1 MNIEL
6 SEMRRLIQQLR
17 SFDNKQ
23 VLNAVDE
30 LRKHGWL
37 HDRSLNGLDLR
48 HVHLKTADLSGA
60 SLLHVDLSMA
70 DMRWTDLR
78 GADLKNAQLN
88 HTLLYRSKMKVV
100 RLSGANLIRAN
111 LQSASNLSENELAKA
126 NALYGATMPDGSIYN
141 GRFDLPG
148 DLEIAQSRG
157 VDPGDE
163 KAMADFYGVS
173 VLNHWSHNGVVGL
186 PHCTYALL
194 LRKLR
199 SFNNNIVAHAVEELR
214 RRGRLSDGSL
224 RRLDLRF
231 AHLHGIDLSAADLTR
246 VNLSQADMR
255 GVNLAYTH
263 LESARF
269 HKVNFRGANFEKAD
283 LRDATF
289 TDAILQ
295 GTHHL
300 SDEQLAQ
307 ASRLR
312 GAMMPDGS
320 QYDGRF
326 NLLGDITDA
335 YAFKIDIEN
344 PESLANYFGISLED
358 YLIGQS
364 WIHDHLPAIWA
375 RKEHLHIA
383 DVLFAL
389 NHPDKSSTSEHQPM
403 WR

>member
-141 GRFDLPG
+141 GR
-148 DLEIAQSRG
+148 
-157 VDPGDE
+157 
-163 KAMADFYGVS
+163 
-173 VLNHWSHNGVVGL
+173 
-186 PHCTYALL
+186 
-194 LRKLR
+194 
-199 SFNNNIVAHAVEELR
+199 
-214 RRGRLSDGSL
+214 
-224 RRLDLRF
+224 
-231 AHLHGIDLSAADLTR
+231 
-246 VNLSQADMR
+246 
-255 GVNLAYTH
+255 
-263 LESARF
+263 
-269 HKVNFRGANFEKAD
+269 
-283 LRDATF
+283 
-289 TDAILQ
+289 
-295 GTHHL
+295 
-300 SDEQLAQ
+300 
-307 ASRLR
+307 
-312 GAMMPDGS
+312 
-320 QYDGRF
+320 
-326 NLLGDITDA
+326 
-335 YAFKIDIEN
+335 
-344 PESLANYFGISLED
+344 
-358 YLIGQS
+358 
-364 WIHDHLPAIWA
+364 
-375 RKEHLHIA
+375 
-383 DVLFAL
+383 
-389 NHPDKSSTSEHQPM
+389 
-403 WR
+403 